1 MVDFVVK
8 ETNRHT
14 EEDESVNAN
23 VCCVLCA
30 RCISACVCVC
40 VWVDVSVLPQSINN
54 TLCNNTFERV
64 VSCDWRMMTRF
75 MRSD

>member
-23 VCCVLCA
+23 VCCVFCVW
-30 RCISACVCVC
+30 CISAC

-64 VSCDWRMMTRF
+64 VSCD
-75 MRSD
+75 